1 MRETSEKTDN
11 CPLKSNGQDNPC
23 SDKLDNPLPQRTA
36 ILRKTLLP
44 PKGMRHFRAA
54 QKTAGRLCQLL
65 D

>member
-54 QKTAGRLCQLL
+54 
-65 D
+65 